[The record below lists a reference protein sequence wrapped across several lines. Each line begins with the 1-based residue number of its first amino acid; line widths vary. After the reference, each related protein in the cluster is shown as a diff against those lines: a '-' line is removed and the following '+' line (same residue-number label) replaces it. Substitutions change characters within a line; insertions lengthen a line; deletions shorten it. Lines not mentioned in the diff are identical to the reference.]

1 MPEVRD
7 DNGIPPSDAD
17 SQAAPS
23 MSDAVHGVDLTTYAQ
38 LMTRIASG
46 QPRDSVLTGAGLDER
61 SWTEVERA
69 CGLRLAKA
77 AQEGQTHVL
86 LEFERAIADAQS
98 NCPPPEP
105 SHSLEIY
112 AAMVAQIEQGMTPM
126 DVCAHFGLKLRQFFE
141 LQQAWTRRI
150 VGEPEI
156 GRRFRGMV
164 EMGFDPLDNEQRS
177 EL

>member
-1 MPEVRD
+1 MPELRD
-7 DNGIPPSDAD
+7 HNGIPHSDAD
-17 SQAAPS
+17 SQVAPA
-23 MSDAVHGVDLTTYAQ
+23 MPDAVHGVDLTTYAQ
-38 LMTRIASG
+38 LMTRLASG

-61 SWTEVERA
+61 SWAEVEKA

-77 AQEGQTHVL
+77 AQQGQTHVL
-86 LEFERAIADAQS
+86 LDFERAVADAQS
-98 NCPPPEP
+98 NCPPSEP

-150 VGEPEI
+150 AKDAEL
-156 GRRFRGMV
+156 GRKFRGMV
-164 EMGFDPLDNEQRS
+164 EAGGGYHGSAIEK
-177 EL
+177 

>member
-1 MPEVRD
+1 MPELRD
-7 DNGIPPSDAD
+7 DNGNPHSETD
-17 SQAAPS
+17 SQADAPA
-23 MSDAVHGVDLTTYAQ
+23 SDAVHGVDLAMYAQ
-38 LMTRIASG
+38 LMTRLASG

-61 SWTEVERA
+61 SCTEVEKA
-69 CGLRLAKA
+69 WGLRLAKA
-77 AQEGQTHVL
+77 AQQGQTHVL
-86 LEFERAIADAQS
+86 LEFERAVADAQS

-112 AAMVAQIEQGMTPM
+112 AAMVAQIEQGMTPL

-164 EMGFDPLDNEQRS
+164 EAGRAGAERS
-177 EL
+177 